1 MIGLDTN
8 ILVRYLTQDDEVQT
22 KRANQAITEAVGA
35 GETCFLST
43 PVICELVWVLG
54 SSYRYPREVIV
65 TALRA
70 ILDTE
75 QFVFE
80 NKDILVQ
87 AVSEYALGPGDFMD
101 YVIGR
106 IARAAGS
113 SHTLTFDQDLSD
125 SRLFAVLK

>member
-8 ILVRYLTQDDEVQT
+8 ILVRYITQDDEGQA
-22 KRANQAITEAVGA
+22 KRVNQAFSEAMEA

-43 PVICELVWVLG
+43 PVSCELVWVLE

-70 ILDTE
+70 ILETE
-75 QFVFE
+75 QFAFD
-80 NKDILVQ
+80 NKDILAQ

-101 YVIGR
+101 YVVGR
-106 IARAAGS
+106 LARAAGS
-113 SHTLTFDQDLSD
+113 SHTLTFDQDLLD
-125 SRLFAVLK
+125 STLFKVLR